1 MKKMTIQQMYNKYK
15 SRYEECD
22 AEWNKAYDELKT
34 LDESPQKD
42 TKRKSQLSENMFALN
57 MQISAYEC
65 IVKDLKE
72 YLDETSR

>member
-1 MKKMTIQQMYNKYK
+1 MTIQQMYNKYK

-22 AEWNKAYDELKT
+22 QEWNKAYDELKT

-42 TKRKSQLSENMFALN
+42 VKRKSQLSENMFALN

>member
-1 MKKMTIQQMYNKYK
+1 MTIQQMYKKYND
-15 SRYEECD
+15 RYRECEE
-22 AEWNKAYDELKT
+22 EWNNSYDELKQ

-42 TKRKSQLSENMFALN
+42 VKRKSQLSENMFALN
-57 MQISAYEC
+57 IQISAYEC

>member
-1 MKKMTIQQMYNKYK
+1 MTIQQMYKKYND
-15 SRYEECD
+15 RYKECEE
-22 AEWNKAYDELKT
+22 EWNKSYNELKK

-42 TKRKSQLSENMFALN
+42 VKRKSQLSENMFALN